1 MSQTDRLIAPP
12 SPAAMAGHLPLLVM
26 LAGTFIAVLDQF
38 MVNVA
43 LPAMQRDLRV
53 QASVLQWVVAGYG
66 LALAAGLI
74 TGGRLG
80 DLFGRRRMFTLGL
93 SLFTLASVACALAPD
108 GRVLVVA
115 RLLQGLAAALVQPQ
129 VLAMIGLAY
138 TGPARVKAFAAYG
151 VAMGLAST
159 LGQLVGGAIMHLD
172 PGGLGWRAC
181 FLVNLPVSAAALLL
195 ARRAL
200 APFDAPAPGPRGR
213 LDLSGVALLGAVFV
227 ALAVPLVEGRQ
238 AGWPAWA
245 WASLCAAAGLLGVF
259 AWQQRREQAAGRAPL
274 ISPLLLADRRF
285 VAGLVTTFAFF
296 GANAAHFFVLA
307 VFLQRGLALQPLASG
322 IVFTALTVG
331 YFFTSLAAPRL
342 AERFKGAPIT
352 GSALLLALAHA
363 LQGLNVA
370 VSSEGRLLVLLVP
383 LLLLQGGALGLVMA
397 PLAGAVLA
405 GLPQQHAG
413 VASGVMG
420 TVQHA
425 GNALGVTLVGV
436 VFFGVLDRG
445 HGYAAAYGGSLVY
458 LACVGVVVSLLYRRM
473 LRF

>member
-1 MSQTDRLIAPP
+1 MP
-12 SPAAMAGHLPLLVM
+12 GHLPLLVM

-43 LPAMQRDLRV
+43 LPAMQRDLQV
-53 QASVLQWVVAGYG
+53 LPSTLQWVVAGYG

-80 DLFGRRRMFTLGL
+80 DLFGRRRMFMLGL
-93 SLFTLASVACALAPD
+93 SLFTLASVGCALAPS

-129 VLAMIGLAY
+129 VLAMLGLAY

-159 LGQLVGGAIMHLD
+159 LGQLVGGAIMHLN

-181 FLVNLPVSAAALLL
+181 FLVNLPVSLGALLL
-195 ARRAL
+195 SRRAL
-200 APFDAPAPGPRGR
+200 AAFDAPARGR
-213 LDLSGVALLGAVFV
+213 GRMDLVGAVLLGAVFMV
-227 ALAVPLVEGRQ
+227 LALALVEGRQ
-238 AGWPAWA
+238 AGWPLWA
-245 WASLCAAAGLLGVF
+245 WFTLAASAALLELF
-259 AWQQRREQAAGRAPL
+259 AWQQRRERAARRDPL

-285 VAGLVTTFAFF
+285 VAGVLTTFAFY

-307 VFLQRGLALQPLASG
+307 VFLQRGLALPPLASG
-322 IVFTALTVG
+322 IVFTSLTVG
-331 YFFTSLAAPRL
+331 YFFTSMAAPRL
-342 AERFKGAPIT
+342 AERFRGAPIA
-352 GSALLLALAHA
+352 GSALLLALAHT
-363 LQGLNVA
+363 LQGLNVTFA
-370 VSSEGRLLVLLVP
+370 GEGWMLALMVP
-383 LLLLQGGALGLVMA
+383 LLVLQGGALGLVMA

-405 GLPQQHAG
+405 GLPPQHAG

-425 GNALGVTLVGV
+425 GNALGVTLVGL
-436 VFFGVLDRG
+436 VFYGVLDGG
-445 HGYAAAYGGSLVY
+445 HGYAAAYGASLVY
-458 LACVGVVVSLLYRRM
+458 LAVMGVVVSLLYRRM
-473 LRF
+473 LALGR